1 MTHHLNSN
9 ILNKLCIAHVY
20 VLKALLEIPV
30 FFWQRLLIRN
40 AIAFS
45 DQYVHFDSTCYVK
58 NSGGAKLM
66 EKVPQ
71 KWIARCIDVE
81 SKSYHDIPSGMI
93 LFLIWENPSKCKI
106 KFNSFLCSSEEILPE
121 ETMKIANCLI
131 QKRKRIKVSI
141 KARNYSF

>member
-1 MTHHLNSN
+1 MV
-9 ILNKLCIAHVY
+9 ILWTIYVH
-20 VLKALLEIPV
+20 VLKGRLEIPV
-30 FFWQRLLIRN
+30 SGWKCLLIRN
-40 AIAFS
+40 LIAFS
-45 DQYVHFDSTCYVK
+45 DQYVHFDRTCYVK
-58 NSGGAKLM
+58 NSRGAKLM

-106 KFNSFLCSSEEILPE
+106 KFNSFLCSSEEIFPE

-141 KARNYSF
+141 KARNYSFHRGVTKK

>member
-1 MTHHLNSN
+1 MTHYLNGN
-9 ILNKLCIAHVY
+9 TLNNLCARF
-20 VLKALLEIPV
+20 KRTCEIPV
-30 FFWQRLLIRN
+30 SVWKCWKCLLIRN
-40 AIAFS
+40 LIAFS
-45 DQYVHFDSTCYVK
+45 DQYVHFDRICYVK
-58 NSGGAKLM
+58 NSRGAKLM